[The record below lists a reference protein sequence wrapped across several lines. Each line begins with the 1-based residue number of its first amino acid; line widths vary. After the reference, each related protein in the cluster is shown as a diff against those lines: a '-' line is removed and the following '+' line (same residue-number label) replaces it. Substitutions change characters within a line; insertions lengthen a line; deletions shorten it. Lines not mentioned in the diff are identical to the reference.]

1 MTAIVNF
8 IGKYPAKF
16 VLFVY
21 VFAINCVVIMLACDN
36 TLKINYSTVFLVLI
50 SNALAIKYV
59 LIDFITYIYNQRK
72 INKSNNKGE

>member
-1 MTAIVNF
+1 MTTIINF

-36 TLKINYSTVFLVLI
+36 TLKVNYSNILLVLV
-50 SNALAIKYV
+50 SNAINIRYV
-59 LIDFITYIYNQRK
+59 LIDFIIYIYNQRR
-72 INKSNNKGE
+72 INKNSNKGD